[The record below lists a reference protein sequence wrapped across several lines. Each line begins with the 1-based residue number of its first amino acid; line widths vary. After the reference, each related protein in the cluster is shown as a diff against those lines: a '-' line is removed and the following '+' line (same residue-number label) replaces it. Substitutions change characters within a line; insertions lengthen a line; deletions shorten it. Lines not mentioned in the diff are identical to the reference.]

1 MKSKFDVFFWIGLSY
16 TTIPVFLLVIA
27 SSVIVGIYD
36 IKDINHKIRKK
47 EVYVEPQQPIVVGEV
62 KTKEVTPTPKPVVVN
77 TPKPKVVEQDTVKV
91 NVELT
96 EEVTDTTKKSE

>member
-1 MKSKFDVFFWIGLSY
+1 MKNKFDVFFWIGLTY
-16 TTIPVFLLVIA
+16 TMIPVFLVVVA
-27 SSVIVGIYD
+27 SSIIVGIYD
-36 IKDINHKIRKK
+36 IKDINYNIRKK

-62 KTKEVTPTPKPVVVN
+62 KTKEVIPTPKPVVIN
-77 TPKPKVVEQDTVKV
+77 TSKPKVVVQDTVKV